1 MIEIG
6 SFNELL
12 IEATRAGLLLQNF
25 HQSPDGR
32 WLAVWR
38 RGSGPGA
45 THYPSATHERPFDA
59 MLKAFIMAFAATQ
72 IEKTADA
79 LLEHAVEDDLFA

>member
-1 MIEIG
+1 MTEIG
-6 SFNELL
+6 SFNELFT
-12 IEATRAGLLLQNF
+12 EATRAGLLLQHL

-45 THYPSATHERPFDA
+45 THYPAVTHERPFDA
-59 MLKAFIMAFAATQ
+59 MLKAFIMAFGAMQ
-72 IEKTADA
+72 IEAQA
-79 LLEHAVEDDLFA
+79 EIEFESNDDIFA